1 VLRGPL
7 LPVEYGV
14 GVPCRLVLDNATLQH
29 RFLPSPQTSYIV
41 KATGYWQSFL
51 YSLVLMFPIYCMDVG
66 VCFKCD
72 PSTDCSVRGSFNRL
86 GIGISFLGCDETSW
100 IWMDEAVMRYII
112 DSLVDK
118 HDEFPVRVN
127 IRDLISIC
135 GHWVRLIILRA
146 GLRWIFDGLSMPF
159 R

>member
-1 VLRGPL
+1 
-7 LPVEYGV
+7 
-14 GVPCRLVLDNATLQH
+14 
-29 RFLPSPQTSYIV
+29 
-41 KATGYWQSFL
+41 
-51 YSLVLMFPIYCMDVG
+51 
-66 VCFKCD
+66 
-72 PSTDCSVRGSFNRL
+72 
-86 GIGISFLGCDETSW
+86 
-100 IWMDEAVMRYII
+100 MRYII

-118 HDEFPVRVN
+118 HDELPVRVN